1 MNSYFFKMN
10 KQERENILDQHKSL
24 YDGYVTR
31 DNTTS
36 NQTPLYVQD
45 LANDKN
51 GITINN
57 KGVVKHYMNVGI
69 NENLLDMI
77 ADGPRDLKNG
87 TVDFDSLPEMSDIN
101 MELMHDKY
109 PSPNEDEEEF
119 VTYGKISDNP
129 EDSMMAIKNLD
140 DFEYDIDQLEDYSN
154 SDYYDD
160 NSEEE
165 EEDLTYGERIED
177 SLQNV
182 DEEIIPDLVH
192 QLYESMHMFER
203 FKKYN

>member
-165 EEDLTYGERIED
+165 EEDLSYSERLED
-177 SLQNV
+177 TLQNV
-182 DEEIIPDLVH
+182 DEEVIPDLVH

>member
-10 KQERENILDQHKSL
+10 KQERENILDQHKHL

-31 DNTTS
+31 DNTIS

-77 ADGPRDLKNG
+77 ADGPTDLKNG

-101 MELMHDKY
+101 IKLMHDKY

-129 EDSMMAIKNLD
+129 ENSMMAIKNLD

-154 SDYYDD
+154 SDFYDD

-165 EEDLTYGERIED
+165 EEDLTYSERLED
-177 SLQNV
+177 TLQNV

-192 QLYESMHMFER
+192 QLYESMYMFER

>member
-10 KQERENILDQHKSL
+10 KQEKENILDQHKSL

-101 MELMHDKY
+101 IELMHDKY

-119 VTYGKISDNP
+119 VTYGKISDDP
-129 EDSMMAIKNLD
+129 EESMMAMKNLD

-177 SLQNV
+177 TLQNV

>member
-1 MNSYFFKMN
+1 MN
-10 KQERENILDQHKSL
+10 KQEKENILDQHKSL

-101 MELMHDKY
+101 VELMHDKY

-119 VTYGKISDNP
+119 VTYGKISDDP
-129 EDSMMAIKNLD
+129 EESMMAMKNLD

-154 SDYYDD
+154 SDHYDD

-177 SLQNV
+177 TLQNV

>member
-10 KQERENILDQHKSL
+10 KQEKENILDQHKSL

-101 MELMHDKY
+101 IELMHDKY

-119 VTYGKISDNP
+119 VTYGKISDDP
-129 EDSMMAIKNLD
+129 EDSMMAMKNLD

-177 SLQNV
+177 TLQNV

>member
-10 KQERENILDQHKSL
+10 KQEKANILDQHKSL

-36 NQTPLYVQD
+36 NQTPLYIQD

-51 GITINN
+51 GITLNN

-69 NENLLDMI
+69 NEGLLDMI

-101 MELMHDKY
+101 TKLMHDKY

-119 VTYGKISDNP
+119 VTYGKISHDN
-129 EDSMMAIKNLD
+129 EDSIIAMNNLD
-140 DFEYDIDQLEDYSN
+140 DFEYDIDELEDYST
-154 SDYYDD
+154 DHYYDD
-160 NSEEE
+160 NNEE
-165 EEDLTYGERIED
+165 EEDLTYGERLEE
-177 SLQNV
+177 SLLNV
-182 DEEIIPDLVH
+182 DKEVIPDLVH

>member
-10 KQERENILDQHKSL
+10 KQEKENILDQHKSL

-101 MELMHDKY
+101 VELMHDKY

-119 VTYGKISDNP
+119 VTYGKISDDP

-177 SLQNV
+177 TLQNV

>member
-1 MNSYFFKMN
+1 MN
-10 KQERENILDQHKSL
+10 KQEKENILDQHKSL

-101 MELMHDKY
+101 VELMHDKY

-119 VTYGKISDNP
+119 VTYGKISDDP

-177 SLQNV
+177 TLQNV